1 MRMFGRSGRRL
12 MNWGDFGG
20 GGRLPL
26 RGYLLRKYAATP
38 STNFIKYRLYTNNV
52 FCGGMI

>member
-12 MNWGDFGG
+12 MNRVDFVA